1 MRTIKTLLLAI
12 WAITICSCDK
22 DDDQTSQSDFSV
34 LGVSSVT
41 VNNVTYEVNEKLFW
55 VTDGATPF
63 YVTATE
69 MTTATK
75 HCTIDYIVSSSGE
88 TKEASATSTY
98 SDVLVVVT
106 AKTTTD
112 GIVYKVIDITRP
124 NHEEHLTY
132 NIFFADIQD

>member
-22 DDDQTSQSDFSV
+22 DDDKTSTSDFTV

-41 VNNVTYEVNEKLFW
+41 VNNATYKVDEKLFW
-55 VTDGATPF
+55 ETDGATPF
-63 YVTATE
+63 YISATE

-75 HCTIDYIVSSSGE
+75 HCTIDYVVSSSGGN
-88 TKEASATSTY
+88 KEASAKSTY

-106 AKTTTD
+106 SKTTTD
-112 GIVYKVIDITRP
+112 GIVYKAIDITRP
-124 NHEEHLTY
+124 NHDEHLTY